1 MERAIQLVSMLVA
14 MLASQGLEPPS
25 MDPWP
30 SWRTFKHF
38 VRVVDEVPDPGVSVQ
53 IVRRDDSA
61 TRLLFV
67 RQILEPRGDEWLEP
81 IGGVV
86 LEFSF
91 EDPARAAMRE
101 IDLWSFDHSDFGQF
115 VDRVEQDA
123 AFAHLVSQKATWSS
137 VYWEEA

>member
-1 MERAIQLVSMLVA
+1 MERAIHLVSMLVA

-25 MDPWP
+25 MDAWRG
-30 SWRTFKHF
+30 WRTFKHF

-53 IVRRDDSA
+53 IVKHDA
-61 TRLLFV
+61 TTRLLFV
-67 RQILEPRGDEWLEP
+67 RQIIEPRGAEWLEP

-91 EDPARAAMRE
+91 EDPALETTAE
-101 IDLWSFDHSDFGQF
+101 LDLWSFDYSDLDQF

-123 AFAHLVSQKATWSS
+123 AFAHLAALKAAWSS
-137 VYWEEA
+137 LYWEQA